1 MENVVQYS
9 KIAALSVALSAAA
22 IPSAALAS
30 EQDLGV
36 LGPTWEIIEPDMR
49 LAIVAEARGVDWG
62 AVNEHLAEQA
72 QNHTRD
78 IPDWFVP
85 IAEHTETHFVDPS
98 YTLGEDI
105 EALKRQPDGTYQWGV
120 IYEAGTKVNPLE
132 HMQPESW
139 LLVVD
144 LRADEQRELA
154 KSLKAR
160 HPANLTVIVTAG
172 DPGDLASDLGQ
183 AVYFAEEWHFDRL
196 GITHTPSLAG
206 VRDSRPDVIEVTH
219 FAYPYDA
226 TTLEEYLP

>member
-1 MENVVQYS
+1 MEIVVQYS
-9 KIAALSVALSAAA
+9 KIVALSVALSG
-22 IPSAALAS
+22 AALSTNAIAS
-30 EQDLGV
+30 DQDLGV
-36 LGPTWEIIEPDMR
+36 LGPTWKIVEPDMR
-49 LAIVAEARGVDWG
+49 LAIVAEAHGVDWG
-62 AVNEHLAEQA
+62 AINERMTDQA
-72 QNHTRD
+72 QNHTQD

-85 IAEHTETHFVDPS
+85 VAEHTETNFIDPS

-105 EALKRQPDGTYQWGV
+105 EALKRQPDGSYQWGV

-132 HMQPESW
+132 HIQPDNW

-154 KSLKAR
+154 MTLKAR

-172 DPGDLASDLGQ
+172 DPGSLASELGH

-206 VRDSRPDVIEVTH
+206 VRGSQPDVIEVTH
-219 FAYPYDA
+219 FAYPYDV
-226 TTLEEYLP
+226 TTLEEHLP

>member
-1 MENVVQYS
+1 M
-9 KIAALSVALSAAA
+9 
-22 IPSAALAS
+22 
-30 EQDLGV
+30 
-36 LGPTWEIIEPDMR
+36 LGPTWEIVEPDMR
-49 LAIVAEARGVDWG
+49 LAIVAEAHGVDWDS
-62 AVNEHLAEQA
+62 VNEHLAGQA

-154 KSLKAR
+154 MTLKAR

>member
-1 MENVVQYS
+1 METVVQYS
-9 KIAALSVALSAAA
+9 KIAALSVALLGAAL
-22 IPSAALAS
+22 STTALAS
-30 EQDLGV
+30 DQDLGV
-36 LGPTWEIIEPDMR
+36 LGPTWEIVEPDMR
-49 LAIVAEARGVDWG
+49 LAIVAEAHGVDWDS
-62 AVNEHLAEQA
+62 VNEHLAGQA

-105 EALKRQPDGTYQWGV
+105 EALKRQPDGTYQGGV
-120 IYEAGTKVNPLE
+120 IYEAGTKVNPLK
-132 HMQPESW
+132 HIQPENW

-144 LRADEQRELA
+144 LRADDQLELA
-154 KSLKAR
+154 MTLKAR

-172 DPGDLASDLGQ
+172 DPGSLASDLGQ

-206 VRDSRPDVIEVTH
+206 VRDSHPDVIEVTH
-219 FAYPYDA
+219 FAYPYDVP
-226 TTLEEYLP
+226 TLEEHLP